1 MTADRI
7 VLTMPRDAGFEDVAQ
22 LVLAGVASR
31 LNLTY
36 EVIDDLGTALA
47 ALIERRG
54 EVGNLTV
61 ELDVGEDTVTAA
73 IGPFRGDRIR
83 AELERRDDGVG
94 LRRILETMVEGFG
107 ALDRDDGVWIEVR
120 KRAERVGSAE

>member
-1 MTADRI
+1 VTRDRI
-7 VLTMPRDAGFEDVAQ
+7 VLTIPRDGFEDVAH

-54 EVGNLTV
+54 EVGDLTV
-61 ELDVGEDTVTAA
+61 ELEVDEEAVTAA

-83 AELERRDDGVG
+83 AELERREDGVG
-94 LRRILETMVEGFG
+94 LRRVLETVVEGFD
-107 ALDRDDGVWIEVR
+107 ALDRENGVWIEVR
-120 KRAERVGSAE
+120 KRAERMESAP